1 MTTLK
6 TSQFITST
14 TNTSEELKKA
24 VIKQMQGIKS
34 FAEDAQDIVDHG
46 AAGGFSGFIYYS
58 DTTKFYSK
66 NRKSILSFARQQ
78 ADDIGYST
86 VADMVAAFNC
96 IDLKPHEIEYAFAY
110 GEKSDD
116 FTHLANGLAWFALE
130 EVARD
135 YVQWQHG

>member
-1 MTTLK
+1 MATLK
-6 TSQFITST
+6 ISQFITST
-14 TNTSEELKKA
+14 SNTPEELKKA
-24 VIKQMQGIKS
+24 VIKQMLGIKS

-46 AAGGFSGFIYYS
+46 AAGGFTGFIYYS

-66 NRKSILSFARQQ
+66 NRNLILSFAREQ
-78 ADDIGYST
+78 AEDIGYST

-96 IDLKPHEIEYAFAY
+96 IDLKPHEVEYVLAF

-135 YVQWQHG
+135 YMQWRQG